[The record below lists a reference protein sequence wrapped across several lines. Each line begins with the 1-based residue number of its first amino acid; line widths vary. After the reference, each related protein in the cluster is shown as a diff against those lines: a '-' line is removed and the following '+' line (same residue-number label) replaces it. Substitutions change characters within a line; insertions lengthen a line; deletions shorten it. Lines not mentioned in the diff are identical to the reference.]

1 MTFKESPDPWGCCTN
16 PHSCPELHMEAGKP
30 HIHRLDDWPVWPCF
44 IIHAHRSDWRWE
56 KSCVSVSRDILLME
70 SPAALDGLESLTVAG
85 QRQDILVHHHLEMN
99 INMNEGADQPVGK
112 TGSRRKSANTKTWTE
127 LKKTT
132 TKKRETEE
140 TKPIWRVSINS
151 SRWEKNRRRDTKSGG
166 MNGGKQPAA
175 DKLTTLITSQHW
187 PVLEVTFKVRTC
199 VFLSI
204 LAPQNQVWTAAA
216 VTGRK
221 INNKDKEKK

>member
-1 MTFKESPDPWGCCTN
+1 MTGDGRNHVCFCLQGHSAHGIA
-16 PHSCPELHMEAGKP
+16 SCPWRFRE
-30 HIHRLDDWPVWPCF
+30 
-44 IIHAHRSDWRWE
+44 SDRGRTA
-56 KSCVSVSRDILLME
+56 SGHPGS
-70 SPAALDGLESLTVAG
+70 SPSESLEV
-85 QRQDILVHHHLEMN
+85 N
-99 INMNEGADQPVGK
+99 INMNEGADQPAGK
-112 TGSRRKSANTKTWTE
+112 TGSRRKSAKTKTWTE
-127 LKKTT
+127 LKK
-132 TKKRETEE
+132 KKRDWRN
-140 TKPIWRVSINS
+140 KAHMRVSINS

-175 DKLTTLITSQHW
+175 GKLTTLITSQHW

-216 VTGRK
+216 AVTGRK